1 MNTTTRTLA
10 LTLAA
15 IAGTTTIHTAT
26 AAATPNCTG
35 TAAITNLT
43 ITITDNTY
51 TAHWTPTSRC
61 ADTPIT
67 IAAHDTAHLT
77 WDPTETQPLID
88 SHTATA
94 ADGTLGWTLPAG
106 VAPRCRLQL
115 DLVTGPALD
124 VVDAAHRYNEYAI
137 GGGRSRLIDARY
149 TDTLCDFP
157 PATTTVT
164 EPPATSVTS
173 TPETPTSV
181 TWVTPMPTQPGG
193 EPPVTE
199 PTTDVALTPDPTPY
213 TAVPRLPETGANAW
227 DLVQAA
233 AWLFFAGGS
242 MLLACLP
249 LRRRTQNVPTR
260 NPESE

>member
-1 MNTTTRTLA
+1 VKILTTLT

-15 IAGTTTIHTAT
+15 TSLYAGTAGAT
-26 AAATPNCTG
+26 DTRCDG

-51 TAHWTPTSRC
+51 TARWTPTSRC

-67 IAAHDTAHLT
+67 IAAHDTAQLT

-88 SHTATA
+88 SHTAQA
-94 ADGTLGWTLPAG
+94 ADGTIEWTLPAG

-124 VVDAAHRYNEYAI
+124 AVDAAHRYNEYAI
-137 GGGRSRLIDARY
+137 GGDRSRLIDARY
-149 TDTLCDFP
+149 TQTQCELP

-173 TPETPTSV
+173 TPETPTTV
-181 TWVTPMPTQPGG
+181 TWIDPMPPQPGG
-193 EPPVTE
+193 EPPVTQ

-213 TAVPRLPETGANAW
+213 TAVPRLPETGANSGDYLRA
-227 DLVQAA
+227 V
-233 AWLFFAGGS
+233 AWLFGTGIA
-242 MLLACLP
+242 MLAACVP

>member
-1 MNTTTRTLA
+1 MKLTT
-10 LTLAA
+10 LTLAP
-15 IAGTTTIHTAT
+15 I
-26 AAATPNCTG
+26 AAAAAITLAPTAGATDTRCDG

-67 IAAHDTAHLT
+67 IAAHYTAHLT

-149 TDTLCDFP
+149 TDTRCELP

-173 TPETPTSV
+173 TPETPTTV
-181 TWVTPMPTQPGG
+181 TWIDPMPPQPGA
-193 EPPVTE
+193 EPPVTQ
-199 PTTDVALTPDPTPY
+199 PTTDVALTPDPVPY
-213 TAVPRLPETGANAW
+213 TAVPRLPETGVNTW
-227 DLVQAA
+227 DLVQFVG
-233 AWLFFAGGS
+233 WLFFAGGS

>member
-1 MNTTTRTLA
+1 MNPF
-10 LTLAA
+10 LTLAP
-15 IAGTTTIHTAT
+15 I
-26 AAATPNCTG
+26 AAAAAITLAPAAGATDTRCDG

-43 ITITDNTY
+43 VTITDNTY

-67 IAAHDTAHLT
+67 IAAHYTAHLT

-88 SHTATA
+88 SHTAQA
-94 ADGTLGWTLPAG
+94 ADGTIEWTLPAG

-124 VVDAAHRYNEYAI
+124 VVDPAHRYNEYAI
-137 GGGRSRLIDARY
+137 GGTRSRLIDARY
-149 TDTLCDFP
+149 TDTRCELP

-164 EPPATSVTS
+164 EPPVTSVTS
-173 TPETPTSV
+173 TPETPTTV

-193 EPPVTE
+193 EPPVTQ

-213 TAVPRLPETGANAW
+213 TAVPRLPETGANIGDYLRA
-227 DLVQAA
+227 V
-233 AWLFFAGGS
+233 AWLCGTGIA
-242 MLLACLP
+242 MLAACLP

>member
-1 MNTTTRTLA
+1 MNTRTTLTTLAATTLA
-10 LTLAA
+10 LTLHTGT
-15 IAGTTTIHTAT
+15 AGAT
-26 AAATPNCTG
+26 DTRCDG

-51 TAHWTPTSRC
+51 TARWTPTSRC

-67 IAAHDTAHLT
+67 IAAHGTAHPT
-77 WDPTETQPLID
+77 WDPSETQPLTD
-88 SHTATA
+88 SHTVRA
-94 ADGTLGWTLPAG
+94 ADSTLEWTLPAG

-124 VVDAAHRYNEYAI
+124 VVDAAHRYNEYAV
-137 GGGRSRLIDARY
+137 GGDRSRLIDARY

-213 TAVPRLPETGANAW
+213 TAVPRLPETGADSRTLAGIGG
-227 DLVQAA
+227 LAVFVGLLIAA
-233 AWLFFAGGS
+233 FT
-242 MLLACLP
+242 P
-249 LRRRTQNVPTR
+249 VRRAMPKHVPTR

>member
-1 MNTTTRTLA
+1 MNPF
-10 LTLAA
+10 LTLAP
-15 IAGTTTIHTAT
+15 I
-26 AAATPNCTG
+26 AAAAAITLAPTAGATDTRCDG

-43 ITITDNTY
+43 VTITDNTY
-51 TAHWTPTSRC
+51 TARWTPTSRC

-77 WDPTETQPLID
+77 WDPTETQPLVD
-88 SHTATA
+88 SHTVRA
-94 ADGTLGWTLPAG
+94 ADGTLEWTLPAG

-115 DLVTGPALD
+115 DLVTEYALQ
-124 VVDAAHRYNEYAI
+124 VVDPAHRYNEYAI

-149 TDTLCDFP
+149 TDTRCELP

-173 TPETPTSV
+173 TPETPTTV
-181 TWVTPMPTQPGG
+181 TWIDPMPPQPGT
-193 EPPVTE
+193 EPPVTQ
-199 PTTDVALTPDPTPY
+199 PTVDVALTPDPTPY
-213 TAVPRLPETGANAW
+213 TAIPRLPETGANIGDYLRA
-227 DLVQAA
+227 V
-233 AWLFFAGGS
+233 AWLFVAGGS

>member
-1 MNTTTRTLA
+1 MNPF
-10 LTLAA
+10 LTLAP
-15 IAGTTTIHTAT
+15 I
-26 AAATPNCTG
+26 AAAAAITLAPAAGATDTRCDG

-43 ITITDNTY
+43 VTIIDNTY
-51 TAHWTPTSRC
+51 TARWTPTSRC

-77 WDPTETQPLID
+77 WDPSETQPLVD
-88 SHTATA
+88 SHTVRA
-94 ADGTLGWTLPAG
+94 ADSTLEWALPAG

-115 DLVTGPALD
+115 DLVTEHALD
-124 VVDAAHRYNEYAI
+124 VVDAAHRYNEYAV
-137 GGGRSRLIDARY
+137 GGTRSRLIDARY
-149 TDTLCDFP
+149 TQTQCELP

-173 TPETPTSV
+173 TPETPTTV
-181 TWVTPMPTQPGG
+181 TWIDPMPPQPGT
-193 EPPVTE
+193 EPPVTQ

-213 TAVPRLPETGANAW
+213 TAVPRLPETGANIGDYLRA
-227 DLVQAA
+227 V
-233 AWLFFAGGS
+233 AWLFVAGGS